1 VATGTHTLSVAGYR
15 GGTGTYRL
23 SAATNPLAG
32 AAVAN
37 DPLYYQWPVT
47 TVGSVVRDASSAE
60 FRVRVADG
68 VVVDAT
74 GVAFPELTVNTST
87 RAVTKA
93 GQAIGYVGYFQGA
106 TGRFGLPLLYC
117 TDKQPHANHASQQ
130 RVESPLRLGWWGG
143 ATAVGSGTDAT
154 TGASFVTWSDAANAD
169 VVLGRSRY
177 LVPLL
182 QRAKFFWQ
190 WRLSVQQR
198 HGCALSRLLPLGRL
212 PNLLQQPDLHG
223 VQSRRQVGRVHDGLA
238 DVRWIPRRNSHQHHG
253 SSRCGIG

>member
-1 VATGTHTLSVAGYR
+1 MATGTHTLSVAGYR
-15 GGTGTYRL
+15 AGTGTYRL

-117 TDKQPHANHASQQ
+117 TDNSRMQIT
-130 RVESPLRLGWWGG
+130 RLNS
-143 ATAVGSGTDAT
+143 A
-154 TGASFVTWSDAANAD
+154 WS
-169 VVLGRSRY
+169 
-177 LVPLL
+177 
-182 QRAKFFWQ
+182 
-190 WRLSVQQR
+190 
-198 HGCALSRLLPLGRL
+198 H
-212 PNLLQQPDLHG
+212 
-223 VQSRRQVGRVHDGLA
+223 
-238 DVRWIPRRNSHQHHG
+238 
-253 SSRCGIG
+253 RCGWAGGVGPRQWEAEPMPPRAQASSPGQTPPT